1 MKGVTL
7 NFFFNLCIL
16 HLYHSTE
23 AGWEAEREPTG
34 FFPPASTARTVSR
47 QTAEESSK
55 RELPALKPPLE
66 PAFAPINPSGF
77 IPNSILIHLLWP
89 PREEEEEEEGE
100 EIGVYKP
107 PQLSQEQL
115 NQIASLQAVS
125 IQCLNPYAAGGYFSQ
140 YKMMQRKTS
149 EMTEPLAHVYSSDST
164 QQELS
169 NEY

>member
-1 MKGVTL
+1 ML
-7 NFFFNLCIL
+7 NHVFLNSF
-16 HLYHSTE
+16 YSKE

-47 QTAEESSK
+47 QTTEENNK

-89 PREEEEEEEGE
+89 PREEEEEEE

-125 IQCLNPYAAGGYFSQ
+125 I
-140 YKMMQRKTS
+140 R
-149 EMTEPLAHVYSSDST
+149 
-164 QQELS
+164 
-169 NEY
+169 

>member
-1 MKGVTL
+1 M
-7 NFFFNLCIL
+7 NSF
-16 HLYHSTE
+16 YSTE
-23 AGWEAEREPTG
+23 ASWEAEREPTG

-47 QTAEESSK
+47 QTADESSQ

-89 PREEEEEEEGE
+89 PREEEEEEGE

-125 IQCLNPYAAGGYFSQ
+125 IQWLNPCPAELMDVTYPANWIVFG
-140 YKMMQRKTS
+140 
-149 EMTEPLAHVYSSDST
+149 PLGKNGH
-164 QQELS
+164 LGF
-169 NEY
+169 